1 MKMEEITARMAN
13 GLTVFIDREG
23 ATQDLPWNAHARF
36 QGVYLKHLITGADTE
51 GMLSC
56 HLVRMDPGAVLDDHI
71 HETQW
76 ELHEV
81 IAGEGVFTLAAKEN
95 RYLPGSVA
103 LIPKGT
109 KHKVAAGGNGLFLLA
124 KFFPAL
130 I

>member
-1 MKMEEITARMAN
+1 MEMEKIVMDLAN
-13 GLTVFIDREG
+13 GVVIFANRQEMMP
-23 ATQDLPWNAHARF
+23 DLPWNAHVRF
-36 QGVYLKHLITGADTE
+36 QGVYLKHLVTGADTE

-56 HLVRMDPGAVLDDHI
+56 HLVRIDPDAVLEDHV
-71 HETQW
+71 HENQW

-81 IAGEGVFTLAAKEN
+81 IAGEGMFTLDAKEI
-95 RYLPGSVA
+95 RYLPGCVG